1 MLNQARAPDADARAA
16 WLGRLAALL
25 EAGLPMQQALPLLT
39 MTRPEA
45 ERAHWLLLE
54 QGVQQGLSLS
64 RSMVAMP
71 GFSPGDRAL
80 IACGEDS
87 GQLAAQLQRLAASHQ
102 RALGVRRQ
110 LRRALRYPLVV
121 LSGTLL
127 VTLFLLMEVVPTFAS
142 LYSQFGARLPALTEA
157 VLTLSVWVTTWG
169 LPATAM
175 LGIGIVLLGRAWS
188 RQPGLRRWLLA
199 QLWTLPLT
207 RRVTRSHWLA
217 LWHRLLADQMEAGLP
232 LPTALDRCAALVAES
247 PLRSAQAGLKT
258 GVEAGQ
264 PLSMLLAA
272 APGYPPDCSALV
284 ALGEESG
291 LLVLLLRTLSD
302 DFEHRFDEACQQLT
316 SLVEPMLMAL
326 LGLVV
331 GTLVMAL
338 YLPLFQLGQV
348 M

>member
-1 MLNQARAPDADARAA
+1 MLNRARAPDADARAA
-16 WLGRLAALL
+16 WLARLAALL
-25 EAGLPMQQALPLLT
+25 EAGLPLQQALPLLALSRRDNE
-39 MTRPEA
+39 RP
-45 ERAHWLLLE
+45 HWRLLE

-64 RSMVAMP
+64 RSLAAVP
-71 GFSPGDRAL
+71 SFSTGDRAL

-87 GQLAAQLQRLAASHQ
+87 GQLAAQLQRLAASHL
-102 RALGVRRQ
+102 RAQGVRRQ

-121 LSGTLL
+121 LGGTLL
-127 VTLFLLMEVVPTFAS
+127 VTLFLLMEVVPTFAG
-142 LYSQFGARLPALTEA
+142 LYGQFGARLPALTEA
-157 VLTLSVWVTTWG
+157 VLALSHWVTTWG
-169 LPATAM
+169 LPASAT
-175 LGIGIVLLGRAWS
+175 LVGGILLLRQAWTH
-188 RQPGLRRWLLA
+188 QQGLRRWLLA
-199 QLWTLPLT
+199 RLWTLPLT

-232 LPTALDRCAALVAES
+232 LPTALDRCADLVAES
-247 PLRSAQAGLKT
+247 PLRSAQAGLKA

-264 PLSMLLAA
+264 PLSMLLTA
-272 APGYPPDCSALV
+272 APGYPPDCGALV

-302 DFEHRFDEACQQLT
+302 DFEQHFDEACQQLT
-316 SLVEPMLMAL
+316 SLVEPVLMAL